1 MKKLLCLILLLS
13 LSCCILCSCFSTSVE
28 DNQGSGTVSPSD
40 GDSNLGDYKVTIDS
54 CRMATDYKDTP
65 IVIIKYTFTN
75 NSDDP
80 ASFYLTFDAE
90 AFQNGIGLNRCY
102 VVADS
107 ANYSEDNQRKAIK
120 KGATLSVEIA
130 YELNDTTTDIE
141 VEVEELISF
150 SDKKVC
156 KTFSLS

>member
-13 LSCCILCSCFSTSVE
+13 LLCCMLCSCFSTGGE
-28 DNQGSGTVSPSD
+28 DNQGNGTVSPS
-40 GDSNLGDYKVTIDS
+40 GSDSNLGDYKVTIDS
-54 CRMATDYKDTP
+54 CRMATDYKDKP

-75 NSDDP
+75 NADDP
-80 ASFYLTFDAE
+80 ASFYVTFDAE
-90 AFQNGIGLNRCY
+90 VFQDGIGLNRCY

-107 ANYSEDNQRKAIK
+107 ANYSEDNQTKEIK
-120 KGATLSVEIA
+120 KGATLSVEVA

-141 VEVEELISF
+141 VEVEEFFSF
-150 SDKKVC
+150 SGKKVT